1 MRFFKE
7 FIQGLHILEKYETKG
22 TDLGASHDNIH
33 IWDVDIKN
41 IPAEDIR
48 QLASLGFYP
57 GSDDE
62 NREDILL
69 DNGYEG
75 DLTYFDTEKI
85 TEEQWN
91 ILKEHISNDFYYYT

>member
-7 FIQGLHILEKYETKG
+7 FIQGLHILEKYETEK
-22 TDLGASHDNIH
+22 TDLATNHNI
-33 IWDVDIKN
+33 IYVLFVDIKS
-41 IPAEDIR
+41 IPVEEIR

-57 GSDDE
+57 GSDNE

-75 DLTYFDTEKI
+75 DLIDFDTEKI
-85 TEEQWN
+85 TNEQWN

>member
-7 FIQGLHILEKYETKG
+7 FIQGLHILEKYETAK
-22 TDLGASHDNIH
+22 TDLGTSHEAIH
-33 IWDVDIKN
+33 VWDVDIKS
-41 IPAEDIR
+41 IPVEEIR
-48 QLASLGFYP
+48 QLAELGFYP

-62 NREDILL
+62 NREDILR
-69 DNGYEG
+69 DNDYEG
-75 DLTYFDTEKI
+75 DLDGFDIEKI